1 MSAVAAWMALTER
14 GRVQPGE
21 RVLVLGAGG
30 AVGQVAVAAAR
41 VLGAG
46 RVVAVCRSEAA
57 QERASRAGADAV
69 VELSGDADE
78 LTARISD
85 ACGGGADV
93 VVDPV
98 FGTAATAACRVLA
111 PRGRLVNLGGASGDV
126 AEFSSAVLRSRSI
139 EILGYTNAALTPDQR
154 RTALVDVFR
163 HAAAGSLSVAHE
175 EIPLTDAAEAWRR
188 QAAGSAGVRLVLTP

>member
-1 MSAVAAWMALTER
+1 
-14 GRVQPGE
+14 
-21 RVLVLGAGG
+21 
-30 AVGQVAVAAAR
+30 
-41 VLGAG
+41 
-46 RVVAVCRSEAA
+46 
-57 QERASRAGADAV
+57 
-69 VELSGDADE
+69 
-78 LTARISD
+78 
-85 ACGGGADV
+85 
-93 VVDPV
+93 
-98 FGTAATAACRVLA
+98 VLA